1 MYRVDLNSDLGESFG
16 NYTIGMDE
24 EILKYV
30 SSANVACGW
39 HAGDAMVMEK
49 TVALAKEFGTAVG
62 AHPGFP
68 DLVGFGR
75 RNMAVTPDEA
85 KAYVRYQLG
94 ALMAFCTAHGV
105 KIQHVKPHGALYN
118 MAAVDEKLAIAMCE
132 AVYEVDKDI
141 IFMGLA
147 GSKMITAA
155 EKVGLRAASEVFAD
169 RAYNDDGTLVS
180 RKLPGAVI
188 KDKDLAIKRVI
199 RMVKEG
205 KVESINGNDI
215 AIKADSICVH
225 GDNPKALE
233 FVKNIRETLIAE
245 GVEIQKFKFIGKR
258 VQLFDI
264 LQMSNSRKWIE
275 RRLAVGNVR
284 YLVSGDCAVTVEF
297 GNEISRR
304 STGRSAHSR
313 SR

>member
-1 MYRVDLNSDLGESFG
+1 MYFVDLNSDLGESFG

-24 EILKYV
+24 EILKFV

-39 HAGDAMVMEK
+39 HAGDPMVMEK

-68 DLVGFGR
+68 DLMGFGR
-75 RNMAVTPDEA
+75 RNMAVTPEEA
-85 KAYVRYQLG
+85 KAYVKYQLG
-94 ALMAFCTAHGV
+94 ALQAFAKAHGV

-118 MAAVDEKLAIAMCE
+118 MAAVDEKLAKAMCE

-155 EKVGLRAASEVFAD
+155 EETGLKAASEVFAD

-188 KDKDLAIKRVI
+188 KDKDLAIQRVV

-205 KVESINGNDI
+205 KVESINGKDI
-215 AIKADSICVH
+215 DIKANSICVH

-233 FVKNIRETLIAE
+233 FVKNIRETLEKE
-245 GVEIQKFKFIGKR
+245 GV
-258 VQLFDI
+258 
-264 LQMSNSRKWIE
+264 
-275 RRLAVGNVR
+275 
-284 YLVSGDCAVTVEF
+284 T
-297 GNEISRR
+297 ISSLMR
-304 STGRSAHSR
+304 
-313 SR
+313 

>member
-1 MYRVDLNSDLGESFG
+1 MFYVDLNSDLGESFG

-30 SSANVACGW
+30 TSANVACGW

-49 TVALAKEFGTAVG
+49 TVALAGEFGTAVG

-68 DLVGFGR
+68 DLMGFGR
-75 RNMAVTPDEA
+75 RNMAVTPAEA
-85 KAYVRYQLG
+85 KAYVKYQLG
-94 ALMAFCTAHGV
+94 ALMAFTKSHGMA
-105 KIQHVKPHGALYN
+105 IQHVKPHGALYN
-118 MAAVDEKLAIAMCE
+118 MAAVDEGLARAMCE
-132 AVYEVDKDI
+132 AVYEVDPEI

-155 EKVGLRAASEVFAD
+155 EAVGLRAASEVFAD

-188 KDKDLAIKRVI
+188 KDKDLAIQRVV

-205 KVESINGNDI
+205 KVTSINGNDI
-215 AIKADSICVH
+215 AIKADSVCVH

-233 FVKNIRETLIAE
+233 FVRNIRETLAAE
-245 GVEIQKFKFIGKR
+245 GVE
-258 VQLFDI
+258 
-264 LQMSNSRKWIE
+264 
-275 RRLAVGNVR
+275 VR
-284 YLVSGDCAVTVEF
+284 SLK
-297 GNEISRR
+297 
-304 STGRSAHSR
+304 
-313 SR
+313 

>member
-118 MAAVDEKLAIAMCE
+118 MAAVDEK
-132 AVYEVDKDI
+132 DI

-245 GVEIQKFKFIGKR
+245 GVEIR
-258 VQLFDI
+258 NLS
-264 LQMSNSRKWIE
+264 L
-275 RRLAVGNVR
+275 
-284 YLVSGDCAVTVEF
+284 
-297 GNEISRR
+297 
-304 STGRSAHSR
+304 
-313 SR
+313 

>member
-1 MYRVDLNSDLGESFG
+1 MFRVDLNSDLGESFG
-16 NYTIGMDE
+16 NYKLGMDE

-39 HAGDAMVMEK
+39 HAGDPLVMEE
-49 TVALAKEFGTAVG
+49 TVALAKKSGVAVG

-68 DLVGFGR
+68 DLMGFGR
-75 RNMAVTPDEA
+75 RNMAVTPEEA
-85 KAYVRYQLG
+85 KAYIKYQLG
-94 ALMAFCTAHGV
+94 ALYALTQSQGV

-118 MAAVDEKLAIAMCE
+118 MAAVDEKLARAMCE

-147 GSKMITAA
+147 GSKMIDAA
-155 EKVGLRAASEVFAD
+155 KEVGLKAASEVFAD

-188 KDKDLAIKRVI
+188 KDKELAIRRVV

-205 KVESINGNDI
+205 KVESINGKDI
-215 AIKADSICVH
+215 SIQADSICVH

-233 FVKNIRETLIAE
+233 FVRNIRETLQSE
-245 GVEIQKFKFIGKR
+245 GVEIR
-258 VQLFDI
+258 NLF
-264 LQMSNSRKWIE
+264 
-275 RRLAVGNVR
+275 
-284 YLVSGDCAVTVEF
+284 
-297 GNEISRR
+297 
-304 STGRSAHSR
+304 
-313 SR
+313 

>member
-1 MYRVDLNSDLGESFG
+1 MYFVDLNSDLGESFG

-39 HAGDAMVMEK
+39 HAGDPMVMEK

-68 DLVGFGR
+68 DLMGFGR
-75 RNMAVTPDEA
+75 RNMAVTPEEA
-85 KAYVRYQLG
+85 KAYVKYQLG
-94 ALMAFCTAHGV
+94 ALQAFA
-105 KIQHVKPHGALYN
+105 KPHGALYN
-118 MAAVDEKLAIAMCE
+118 MAAVDEKLAKAMCE

-155 EKVGLRAASEVFAD
+155 EEVGLKAASEVFAD

-188 KDKDLAIKRVI
+188 KDKELAIKRVV

-205 KVESINGNDI
+205 KVESINGKDI
-215 AIKADSICVH
+215 DIKADSICVH

-233 FVKNIRETLIAE
+233 FVKNIRETLEKE
-245 GVEIQKFKFIGKR
+245 GV
-258 VQLFDI
+258 
-264 LQMSNSRKWIE
+264 
-275 RRLAVGNVR
+275 
-284 YLVSGDCAVTVEF
+284 T
-297 GNEISRR
+297 ISSLMR
-304 STGRSAHSR
+304 
-313 SR
+313 